1 MNNIIKLTNLDAKE
15 LEKYLS
21 NYQKTQCQMS
31 FK

>member
-1 MNNIIKLTNLDAKE
+1 MNNIIELTNLNAKE

-21 NYQKTQCQMS
+21 NYQKTRQMF